1 MHGRHVASA
10 LTESLTAHAYVGRNE
25 KQLSSRNL
33 SLEMSVRGFLEWD
46 MVLSLDTEAELVS
59 LLVAFFFCFFWG
71 GGAARGV
78 ARSLSKKTR
87 RALLALPVH

>member
-59 LLVAFFFCFFWG
+59 LLVAFFFVFFG
-71 GGAARGV
+71 GGAQLGV
-78 ARSLSKKTR
+78 LLEASLRK
-87 RALLALPVH
+87 LGVHC